1 MEGGGEAGRGWAM
14 TRPSGG
20 GPSSVRQQ
28 TERGGEEERRVRGEA
43 GCSGARVPFI
53 VLERG
58 GGSRSEELD
67 DGQGVHFEVGHFK
80 E

>member
-14 TRPSGG
+14 TRPSGS

-43 GCSGARVPFI
+43 GCSGTGGAI
-53 VLERG
+53 LVLERG
-58 GGSRSEELD
+58 GGSRLEELD
-67 DGQGVHFEVGHFK
+67 GGRGVRFEVGHFK

>member
-1 MEGGGEAGRGWAM
+1 
-14 TRPSGG
+14 
-20 GPSSVRQQ
+20 VRQVAAVL
-28 TERGGEEERRVRGEA
+28 G
-43 GCSGARVPFI
+43 VPFI

-67 DGQGVHFEVGHFK
+67 DGQGVHCEVGRFK